1 MVTSTQGKKNKRGAI
16 AVLVALPGFWLFLF
30 FLAPFALI
38 ALISFSSPR
47 IGMPPY
53 EPLFSFTEGWWPQI
67 SINLGN
73 FTRIFTDNIY
83 MRAAMASVKIAAIST
98 LITLLIS
105 YPLAYGIAACKQG
118 WRSFLMFLVIIP
130 FWSSMLIRVYAWIIL
145 LRTDG
150 LINKFLRW
158 LGVIDAPLRLL
169 YTETAVYIGIV
180 YTYLPFMVLPIY
192 ASLVAAD
199 RSLIEA
205 ARDLGCSRIAAFWR
219 VTVPLSWP
227 GVMAG
232 CALVFIPAMGEF
244 VIPDRLGGPNVN
256 VIGRSIWVAFFDERN
271 WPMAAAATVVLLA
284 LLLIPLSL
292 YQIRRRRLAANN

>member
-1 MVTSTQGKKNKRGAI
+1 MAIMEESRANKKRGTVAMLI
-16 AVLVALPGFWLFLF
+16 ALPGFWLFLF

-38 ALISFSSPR
+38 ALISISSPR

-53 EPLFSFTEGWWPQI
+53 EPLLQFGEDWWPQI
-67 SINLGN
+67 HLNLGN
-73 FTRIFTDNIY
+73 FARIFTDNIY
-83 MRAAMASVKIAAIST
+83 LRAAIASVKIAAIST
-98 LITLLIS
+98 ILTLTIA
-105 YPLAYGIAACKQG
+105 YPLAYGIAACKQR

-130 FWSSMLIRVYAWIIL
+130 FWSSMLIRIYAWIIL

-158 LGVIDAPLRLL
+158 LGIIDTPLRLL

-192 ASLVAAD
+192 ASLIAAD

-205 ARDLGCSRIAAFWR
+205 ARDLGCSRLSAFWR

-227 GVMAG
+227 GVLAG

-284 LLLIPLSL
+284 LLLIPLGL
-292 YQIRRRRLAANN
+292 YQLRRARSA

>member
-1 MVTSTQGKKNKRGAI
+1 VVLEERSNKTRRSAI
-16 AVLVALPGFWLFLF
+16 AMLVALPGSWLFLF

-53 EPLFSFTEGWWPQI
+53 EPLLSFTTNWWPNI
-67 SINLGN
+67 HINFGN
-73 FTRIFTDNIY
+73 FARIFTDNIY
-83 MRAAMASVKIAAIST
+83 MRAALASVKIAAIST
-98 LITLLIS
+98 VVTLAIS
-105 YPLAYGIAACKQG
+105 YPLAYGIAACKPR

-158 LGVIDAPLRLL
+158 LGIIDAPLRLL
-169 YTETAVYIGIV
+169 YTELAVYIGIV
-180 YTYLPFMVLPIY
+180 YTYLPFMILPIY

-205 ARDLGCSRIAAFWR
+205 ARDLGCSRLAAFWR

-227 GVMAG
+227 GVLAG

-284 LLLIPLSL
+284 LLVIPLSI
-292 YQIRRRRLAANN
+292 YQMHRHRTA

>member
-1 MVTSTQGKKNKRGAI
+1 MKRENNSKNTKRGTVAMLI
-16 AVLVALPGFWLFLF
+16 ALPGFWLFLF

-53 EPLFSFTEGWWPQI
+53 EPLVALPESWWPHI
-67 SINLGN
+67 HINFGN

-83 MRAAMASVKIAAIST
+83 LRATITSIKIAAVST
-98 LITLLIS
+98 IVTLLIS

-158 LGVIDAPLRLL
+158 LGIIDAPLRLL
-169 YTETAVYIGIV
+169 YTELAVYIGIV

-199 RSLIEA
+199 RLLIEA
-205 ARDLGCSRIAAFWR
+205 ARDLGCSRIGAFWR
-219 VTVPLSWP
+219 VTMPLSLP
-227 GVMAG
+227 GVLAG
-232 CALVFIPAMGEF
+232 SALVFIPAMGEF

-271 WPMAAAATVVLLA
+271 WPMAAAATVVLL
-284 LLLIPLSL
+284 LLLIVPLSL
-292 YQIRRRRLAANN
+292 YQLRRRPH